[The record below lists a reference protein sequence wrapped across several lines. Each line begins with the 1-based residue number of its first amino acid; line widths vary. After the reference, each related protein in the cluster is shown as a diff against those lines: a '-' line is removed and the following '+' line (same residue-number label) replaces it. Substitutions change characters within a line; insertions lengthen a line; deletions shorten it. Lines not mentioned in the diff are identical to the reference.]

1 VLVRRGAPDPCHL
14 VFERVGCS
22 QNCHS
27 GCVMKLSEIKDILKA
42 DILVGEHHRDK
53 TVAAA
58 GGADMMED
66 VLSAVAEGGVLLTG
80 LTTDQVLRTAKITG
94 LAAIVIVRGKKPD
107 KSLLDLAKT
116 YDVPVLLTEY
126 SLFVACGRLYMNGLR
141 GLDGSW

>member
-1 VLVRRGAPDPCHL
+1 
-14 VFERVGCS
+14 
-22 QNCHS
+22 
-27 GCVMKLSEIKDILKA
+27 MKLAEIKEILKA
-42 DILVGEHHRDK
+42 TVLVGEDQLEK
-53 TVAAA
+53 TVVAG

-66 VLSAVAEGGVLLTG
+66 VLSAVADGGVLLTG

-107 KSLLDLAKT
+107 NSLLSLARS
-116 YDVPVLLTEY
+116 YSVPVLLTEY